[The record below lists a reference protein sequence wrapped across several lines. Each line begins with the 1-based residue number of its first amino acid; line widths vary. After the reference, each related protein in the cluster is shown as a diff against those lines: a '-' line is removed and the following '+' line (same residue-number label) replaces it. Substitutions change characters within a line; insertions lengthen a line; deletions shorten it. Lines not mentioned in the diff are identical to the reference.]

1 MRVAQLLKAKR
12 SDIVSVA
19 PETPINEVAATLAEQ
34 HIGAIV
40 VLDQTGRLA
49 GIISERDLVR
59 GLHSHGDDVFDRSAA
74 DLMTHEVITCGPEN
88 SLRDVTALM
97 DSHRIRHLPVT
108 DAQGLVG
115 IISMRDVV
123 NNRLVELEIENETI
137 RAQLADM

>member
-1 MRVAQLLKAKR
+1 MRVAKLLQAKR

-19 PETPINEVAATLAEQ
+19 PETPIGEVSARLAEQ
-34 HIGAIV
+34 HIGAVV
-40 VLDQTGRLA
+40 VLDQGGGLA

-59 GLHSHGDDVFDRSAA
+59 GLHGHGDDVFGRSAA
-74 DLMTHEVITCGPEN
+74 DLMTSEVITCGPEN
-88 SLRDVTALM
+88 SLRDVAALM

-108 DAQGLVG
+108 DDQGLVG
-115 IISMRDVV
+115 VISMRDVV

>member
-1 MRVAQLLKAKR
+1 MRVAKLLKAKR
-12 SDIVSVA
+12 SDIVSVT
-19 PETPINEVAATLAEQ
+19 PETSISEVAAVLSEQ
-34 HIGAIV
+34 HIGAVV
-40 VLDQTGRLA
+40 VLDAAGTLA

-59 GLHSHGDDVFDRSAA
+59 GLNSHGEGVFGRSAA
-74 DLMTHEVITCGPEN
+74 DLMTREVITCGPEN

-108 DAQGLVG
+108 DDRGLVG

-137 RAQLADM
+137 RAQLADL

>member
-1 MRVAQLLKAKR
+1 
-12 SDIVSVA
+12 
-19 PETPINEVAATLAEQ
+19 
-34 HIGAIV
+34 
-40 VLDQTGRLA
+40 
-49 GIISERDLVR
+49 
-59 GLHSHGDDVFDRSAA
+59 
-74 DLMTHEVITCGPEN
+74 
-88 SLRDVTALM
+88 M